1 MKNSS
6 LKISI
11 DGMMVRRTSLWHEKG
26 SAMIELAL
34 IMPMFTL
41 LLAGAADF
49 ARLAYASIEVSNAAR
64 AGVVYGM
71 QNRNTALSLSGMKT
85 AAIND
90 AADVAAMTATAS
102 EKCVCTSGTTV
113 TCANAGTTCVSPG
126 RILQYVT
133 VNTTATLNTLFQ
145 YPGLPSTLTL
155 NGQATMRV
163 EQ

>member
-1 MKNSS
+1 MDNSNWKTPIAGT
-6 LKISI
+6 LMLRKW
-11 DGMMVRRTSLWHEKG
+11 RRQGG

-49 ARLAYASIEVSNAAR
+49 ARIAYASIEISNAAR
-64 AGVVYGM
+64 AGVQYGM
-71 QNRNTALSLSGMKT
+71 QNRNTALDLTGMQT
-85 AAIND
+85 AATND

-102 EKCVCTSGTTV
+102 ENCVCTSGTAV
-113 TCANAGTTCVSPG
+113 TCANAATTCVSPG

-133 VNTTATLNTLFQ
+133 VNTTAKLTTLFQ
-145 YPGLPSTLTL
+145 YPGLPKNLTL

-163 EQ
+163 QQ